1 MIKLLNAENRIVVA
15 TSKWSYIENSGFD
28 LYNSRE
34 STGVMTSLNQSW
46 ENLAVSHCLKEPFVS
61 NYCNSKSIFTH
72 EILTMLG

>member
-1 MIKLLNAENRIVVA
+1 MIKLLNVENMIVVA
-15 TSKWSYIENSGFD
+15 TSRWSYIENSGFD

-46 ENLAVSHCLKEPFVS
+46 ENLAVSHCLEEAFVS

-72 EILTMLG
+72 EILTMLR

>member
-1 MIKLLNAENRIVVA
+1 MIKLLNVENMIVVA

-46 ENLAVSHCLKEPFVS
+46 ENLAVS